1 MSRQILFENYNKAKN
16 DLSMFDQQAALFN
29 LAKNRLLIYLGQTY
43 CEVVHKQFFED
54 MINQNDISFTY
65 VRGNHMAYIW
75 NSNIVKPDL
84 LGIENQW
91 KKIKEDEE
99 KEKQR
104 RISSNELNMPEW
116 RKNLKLP
123 PGTFDI
129 GEFIDGDLDLTENL
143 QYKNV
148 FNKPI
153 YYNDVFT
160 EDECN
165 SILKTFL
172 VEDENEEKQTDLKIF
187 ISIVDFKLKYEEL
200 YSRICKIIP
209 ECNKII
215 LRKVVPSNK
224 FIPWHLDVSKK
235 TLQIFLTTNTEDEE
249 GLVYYYL
256 GKKFQCFSRVV
267 GCGSLHDNTIYH
279 GVSQL
284 KSGTRYSLFF
294 LCE

>member
-1 MSRQILFENYNKAKN
+1 MSRQILLENYNKAKN

-99 KEKQR
+99 KQ
-104 RISSNELNMPEW
+104 
-116 RKNLKLP
+116 KLP
-123 PGTFDI
+123 TFDI
-129 GEFIDGDLDLTENL
+129 GEFIEGDLDLTQNL

-148 FNKPI
+148 FNKPT
-153 YYNDVFT
+153 YYNEVFT
-160 EDECN
+160 EEECN
-165 SILKTFL
+165 SILNTFL
-172 VEDENEEKQTDLKIF
+172 VEDENDEKQTDLKLLIP
-187 ISIVDFKLKYEEL
+187 IVDFKLKYAEL
-200 YSRICKIIP
+200 YNKICKIIP

-224 FIPWHLDVSKK
+224 FIPLHLDVSKK
-235 TLQIFLTTNTEDEE
+235 TLQIFLTTNTEDEK
-249 GLVYYYL
+249 GLTYYFL
-256 GKKFQCFSRVV
+256 GKRFQCFTRVV

-284 KSGTRYSLFF
+284 KSGIRYSLFF

>member
-1 MSRQILFENYNKAKN
+1 MSRQILLENYNKAKN

-91 KKIKEDEE
+91 KKIKEDEQTQ
-99 KEKQR
+99 KKK
-104 RISSNELNMPEW
+104 SFLSNG
-116 RKNLKLP
+116 LP
-123 PGTFDI
+123 TFDI
-129 GEFIDGDLDLTENL
+129 GEFIDGDLDLTQNL

-153 YYNDVFT
+153 YYDDVFT

-172 VEDENEEKQTDLKIF
+172 VEDENEEKQTDLKIL
-187 ISIVDFKLKYEEL
+187 IPVVDFKLKYEEL

-249 GLVYYYL
+249 GLIYYYL
-256 GKKFQCFSRVV
+256 GKRFQCFTRVV